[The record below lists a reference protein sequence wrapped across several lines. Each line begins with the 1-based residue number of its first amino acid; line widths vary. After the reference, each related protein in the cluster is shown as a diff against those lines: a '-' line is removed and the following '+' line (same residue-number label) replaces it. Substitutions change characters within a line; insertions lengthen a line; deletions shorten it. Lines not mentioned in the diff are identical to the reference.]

1 MAELKDLVG
10 KHILS
15 GIEVGMMEHEDSWGH
30 WEKCNYIKFAL
41 DGVNYLAIEDSSDG
55 YRSYMHDLEVSDT
68 PCKIHLPNIEVVCRM
83 QEDDNYERN
92 DVLEFIDVLN
102 GKKILAV
109 GTANYDDYYPYC
121 VLEYTPEN
129 MSCNEGR
136 VSDA

>member
-15 GIEVGMMEHEDSWGH
+15 GIEVGSMEHDDLWGYR
-30 WEKCNYIKFAL
+30 EMCSYIKFAL
-41 DGVNYLAIEDSSDG
+41 DGVNYLAIEDPSDG
-55 YRSYMHDLEVSDT
+55 YRSYMYDLEVSDA

-83 QEDDNYERN
+83 QEDNYCERN

-102 GKKILAV
+102 GKQILAV

-136 VSDA
+136 ASDA